1 MAQAAD
7 CAALIIDLRDANGDG
22 QAMARCWPASV
33 LEDKRSY
40 IFKDKQ
46 LHLHD
51 QIDRDGKVV
60 AEFWTSAD
68 APASASAARSPC
80 ICWSTSARAAR
91 PRRLPT
97 ICSST

>member
-22 QAMARCWPASV
+22 QAMAALLASYV

-51 QIDRDGKVV
+51 QLDRDGKIV
-60 AEFWTSAD
+60 AEFWTRPMR
-68 APASASAARSPC
+68 PASASAARSRST
-80 ICWSTSARAAR
+80 CWSTNAPVAR
-91 PRRLPT
+91 PRPSPT